1 MSSKDWDRRY
11 AAEGLVWGAGPNRL
25 FAAEVAALAPGRALD
40 LACGEGRNAIW
51 LAEQGWDVT
60 AVDYSQVALAKAREI
75 AARRGVAPVFVAAD
89 LVEYHPTEGAFDLV
103 AMLYLQIPAAELRVV
118 LQRAAA
124 AVAPRGMFLLVGH
137 DLLNLTEGHGGPR
150 DRDVL
155 YTADDVVADLPGLEI
170 LVAERVVREVEGA
183 ERQAIDVLVRAT
195 APAPG

>member
-1 MSSKDWDRRY
+1 MKSEDWDRRY
-11 AAEGLVWGAGPNRL
+11 AAEELVWSAGPNRL
-25 FAAEVAALAPGRALD
+25 FAAEVAALPPGRALD

-89 LVEYHPTEGAFDLV
+89 LLEYHPAAGAFDLV
-103 AMLYLQIPAAELRVV
+103 AVLYLQIPAAELHVV

-124 AVAPRGMFLLVGH
+124 AVAPGGTFLLVGH
-137 DLLNLTEGHGGPR
+137 DLLNLTEGHGGPKEP
-150 DRDVL
+150 DVL

-170 LVAERVVREVEGA
+170 LRAERVLRDVEGA
-183 ERQAIDVLVRAT
+183 ERHAIDVLVRAT